1 MKANDAFRKFL
12 LIWVGQFVASIG
24 SGLTAFALSVYVFRI
39 TNSASAVSLTIL
51 LAFLPTILLNPLGG
65 VLADRFDRRL
75 MMICGDLFSAFGLL
89 YMLIYYCKESLGLF
103 QIYIGVTI
111 SGIFVALLDPA
122 YKATVSDLLNK
133 DDYARASGM
142 MQLAASA
149 KYLLSPFIGGLLMTV
164 TDIGTVL
171 IIDISTLALT
181 IAIVACIR
189 KRIASGIRQRTRIQ
203 LFKDLKE
210 GWKAVACDRGVL
222 ALVALISVATY
233 YLGLLQTL
241 ISPMVLSFSDSKVLG
256 MIESVSAIGM
266 LLGSAVI
273 GILPVKRYVRALAGG
288 FCIAGISIAF
298 FGISTSIIIITAAGV
313 LFFCTLPYIN
323 TSADVMIRCKI
334 SAELQGRAWGLI
346 SILSQLG
353 YVLAYASSGLLADK
367 IFNPLLLEGGWLAG
381 TIGKLIGVG
390 PGRGIGFMF
399 ILSGL
404 SVIILGLVIWRS
416 KTIKSMEHVAKTG

>member
-89 YMLIYYCKESLGLF
+89 YMLIYYCMESLGLF

-181 IAIVACIR
+181 ITIVACIR
-189 KRIASGIRQRTRIQ
+189 KRIASQ
-203 LFKDLKE
+203 E
-210 GWKAVACDRGVL
+210 
-222 ALVALISVATY
+222 
-233 YLGLLQTL
+233 
-241 ISPMVLSFSDSKVLG
+241 
-256 MIESVSAIGM
+256 
-266 LLGSAVI
+266 
-273 GILPVKRYVRALAGG
+273 
-288 FCIAGISIAF
+288 
-298 FGISTSIIIITAAGV
+298 
-313 LFFCTLPYIN
+313 
-323 TSADVMIRCKI
+323 
-334 SAELQGRAWGLI
+334 
-346 SILSQLG
+346 
-353 YVLAYASSGLLADK
+353 
-367 IFNPLLLEGGWLAG
+367 
-381 TIGKLIGVG
+381 
-390 PGRGIGFMF
+390 
-399 ILSGL
+399 
-404 SVIILGLVIWRS
+404 
-416 KTIKSMEHVAKTG
+416 